1 VNGPKVA
8 KRSRRQSSHITSH
21 YLKLRI
27 PNHLADDYLE
37 QACPG
42 VGLKT
47 NVDQVAALD
56 LLRDE
61 GRISDEEYE
70 DLKREVLEIAD
81 VPTGES
87 GENEEQ
93 NPSST
98 ESASTRSDDGPPE
111 KSEDARWPTL
121 RIDLSP
127 VYLGVLLITS
137 LVLLLASSLGVL
149 SWPVTT
155 VAILGLG
162 ATLVQGGHWVTIAGG
177 VAAAVIVLVGLFG
190 SGDQPSPV
198 QSLSGAS
205 EAPAASAPIVPG
217 SLGINLE
224 DLTDLWNFPA
234 GPPRITRGLVRNNE
248 PGQYDSFIYRFGDW
262 GRLAGAYDPSTD
274 ALYAL
279 LATGQLSNE
288 ATAQLYLHLCFV
300 LNPYSQECIDSYF
313 EKGLADGTLADFGG
327 VSYQAEW
334 QIDDQTW
341 RLDIEGNVLT
351 IRVLGTTVS

>member
-1 VNGPKVA
+1 MK
-8 KRSRRQSSHITSH
+8 K
-21 YLKLRI
+21 
-27 PNHLADDYLE
+27 
-37 QACPG
+37 
-42 VGLKT
+42 

-70 DLKREVLEIAD
+70 DLKTEVLEIAD

-93 NPSST
+93 NPSSA
-98 ESASTRSDDGPPE
+98 ESTSARSGDGQPE
-111 KSEDARWPTL
+111 KSEDARWPAL

-137 LVLLLASSLGVL
+137 VVLLLASSLGVL
-149 SWPVTT
+149 SWLVTT

-177 VAAAVIVLVGLFG
+177 VAVAGIVIVGLLG
-190 SGDQPSPV
+190 GGDNPSTVQGPV
-198 QSLSGAS
+198 DNVEL
-205 EAPAASAPIVPG
+205 APAASAPTVPG

-234 GPPRITRGLVRNNE
+234 GPPRITSGLVRNNE

-300 LNPYSQECIDSYF
+300 LNPYSQGCIDSYF

-327 VSYQAEW
+327 VSYKAEW

-351 IRVLGTTVS
+351 IRVLGTEVS